1 MGDDLSAGWQ
11 KRVDEAWGSFDE
23 RNDDDNVA
31 LFDELAN
38 ELPAGSPVGWFERA
52 SVQDATGHED
62 LAVPL
67 YRRAL
72 ELGLGGDRRRPAV
85 IQLASSLR
93 NLGRADESV
102 AMLIDE
108 AAADS
113 DDLDDAVR
121 AFLALSLVDLGRER
135 EAVSLALG
143 ALASHL
149 PRYRRSVARYAR
161 QLVTPDDP
169 A

>member
-1 MGDDLSAGWQ
+1 MGDDLPAGWQ
-11 KRVDEAWGSFDE
+11 QRVDEAWASFDE
-23 RNDDDNVA
+23 RSNDDNAA
-31 LFDELAN
+31 LFDQLAN

-67 YRRAL
+67 YRQAL
-72 ELGLGGDRRRPAV
+72 ELGLGGDRRRQAV

-93 NLGRADESV
+93 TLGRADESV

-113 DDLDDAVR
+113 DELDDAVR
-121 AFLALSLVDLGRER
+121 AFLALALVDLGRER

-149 PRYRRSVARYAR
+149 PRYRRSVADYAR
-161 QLVTPDDP
+161 LLVAPDDP

>member
-1 MGDDLSAGWQ
+1 MGDDLPPGWQ
-11 KRVDEAWGSFDE
+11 KRVDEAWASFDE
-23 RNDDDNVA
+23 RSDDDNVA
-31 LFDELAN
+31 LFDQLAN

-52 SVQDATGHED
+52 SVRDATGHED

-72 ELGLGGDRRRPAV
+72 ELGLGGDRRRQAV

-161 QLVTPDDP
+161 LLVTPDDP